1 MPVELHKM
9 PEKVSLPEPPDK
21 IRWLIIIVVVFLAG
35 AAISLYF
42 WPKDVTTHSAWFWF
56 CTLVIPLFVG
66 IASYAL
72 CLRSYENE
80 CDRIHWWNH
89 LHQKQYDTQVN
100 RGQRYAA
107 LLGKA
112 YITSVA
118 NNKLASVLLGAGSQ
132 LQSQYSPFLQ
142 RSLMTA
148 QLKPYP
154 LTFSESEYVSRL
166 EIYLSQ
172 LIRMLQP
179 DLSAVPGNL
188 SIRIHHDGTLES
200 AQIRMLWEKLYDAS
214 NPMAEIAIESGGDG
228 LMWLD
233 DWLDKQERQ
242 LSLSVEIN
250 LFGEIKDKHAESVSA
265 LLLASPEWV
274 SEYGDEHVSAVIHR
288 PAVVDDDN
296 NAFND
301 ALLWGE
307 LDAGDKFSV
316 WRSQL
321 KGKRLTTQLQSIDK
335 AGYMPGLQNEHL
347 LDDLFGCPG
356 AATGNIL
363 LICASEHAAATN
375 FPQLLMTESKT
386 IHQAIVRPV
395 ES

>member
-1 MPVELHKM
+1 MPVELHKI

-21 IRWLIIIVVVFLAG
+21 IRWLIIVVVVLIAG

-42 WPKDVTTHSAWFWF
+42 WPKGMTTHSGWFWF
-56 CTLVIPLFVG
+56 CTLVIPLFTG

-72 CLRSYENE
+72 RLRSYENE

-89 LHQKQYDTQVN
+89 LHQEQYDTQVN

-112 YITSVA
+112 YITPVA
-118 NNKLASVLLGAGSQ
+118 NNKLASALLNAGSQ
-132 LQSQYSPFLQ
+132 LQSQFSSFLQ

-148 QLKPYP
+148 QLEPYP
-154 LTFSESEYVSRL
+154 QNFSEPEYVSRL
-166 EIYLSQ
+166 EMYLSQ

-179 DLSAVPGNL
+179 DISSVPGNL
-188 SIRIHHDGTLES
+188 SVRIHHDGTLES
-200 AQIRMLWEKLYDAS
+200 AQIRTLWEKLYDAS
-214 NPMAEIAIESGGDG
+214 NPLAEISIETDGDG

-233 DWLDKQERQ
+233 NWLDKQERK

-274 SEYGDEHVSAVIHR
+274 SEYGNEHVSAVIHR
-288 PAVVDDDN
+288 PAVVGDDD

-307 LDAGDKFSV
+307 LAAGDKFSF

-321 KGKRLTTQLQSIDK
+321 KGKMLATQLQSIDK
-335 AGYMPGLQNEHL
+335 AGYMPGIQDEHL

-363 LICASEHAAATN
+363 LICACEHAAATN
-375 FPQLLMTESKT
+375 LPQLLMTESKT

>member
-1 MPVELHKM
+1 MPAELHKM
-9 PEKVSLPEPPDK
+9 PEKVSLPEPPNK

-35 AAISLYF
+35 AAISLSF

-56 CTLVIPLFVG
+56 CTLATPLFVG

-72 CLRSYENE
+72 RLRSYENE

-89 LHQKQYDTQVN
+89 LHQEQYDTQVN
-100 RGQRYAA
+100 RGKRYAA

-118 NNKLASVLLGAGSQ
+118 NNKLASVLLGVGSQ
-132 LQSQYSPFLQ
+132 LQSQYSAFLQ

-148 QLKPYP
+148 QLKPHP

-166 EIYLSQ
+166 EMYLIQ

-200 AQIRMLWEKLYDAS
+200 AQIRTLWEKLYDAS
-214 NPMAEIAIESGGDG
+214 NPKAEIAIETGGDG

-265 LLLASPEWV
+265 LLLASPEWI
-274 SEYGDEHVSAVIHR
+274 SEYGDENVSAVIHR
-288 PAVVDDDN
+288 PAVMDDED

-301 ALLWGE
+301 AFLWGG
-307 LDAGDKFSV
+307 LAAGDKFSV

-321 KGKRLTTQLQSIDK
+321 EGKRLTTQLQSIDK
-335 AGYMPGLQNEHL
+335 AGYMPGQRAEI
-347 LDDLFGCPG
+347 GRVCRV
-356 AATGNIL
+356 AVV
-363 LICASEHAAATN
+363 
-375 FPQLLMTESKT
+375 Q
-386 IHQAIVRPV
+386 
-395 ES
+395 